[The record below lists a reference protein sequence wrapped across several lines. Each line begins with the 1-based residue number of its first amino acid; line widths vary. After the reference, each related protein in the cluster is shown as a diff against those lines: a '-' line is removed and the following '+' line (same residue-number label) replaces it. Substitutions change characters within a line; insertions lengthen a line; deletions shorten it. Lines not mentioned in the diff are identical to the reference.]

1 MKSQQYKYNN
11 IIIYHFF
18 LFVNFNIHK
27 KNSEGIMA
35 IINFHARSLLHTF
48 TNTKR
53 TYRCQSVCAN
63 LFIVVCILL
72 SFLLKW

>member
-27 KNSEGIMA
+27 KKQRRYNG
-35 IINFHARSLLHTF
+35 N
-48 TNTKR
+48 
-53 TYRCQSVCAN
+53 Y
-63 LFIVVCILL
+63 
-72 SFLLKW
+72 